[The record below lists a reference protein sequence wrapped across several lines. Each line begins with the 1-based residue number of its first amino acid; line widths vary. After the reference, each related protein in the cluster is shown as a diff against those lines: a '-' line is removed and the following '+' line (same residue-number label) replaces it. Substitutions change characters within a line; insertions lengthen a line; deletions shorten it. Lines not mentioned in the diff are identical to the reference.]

1 MYIVQSITSSHDKN
15 LEKVVDKK
23 AFLGFQN
30 RQDQTPLPPPK
41 HTQYTTRGYNT
52 CIMHIL
58 GRFSLPNLKSL
69 KAKKQ

>member
-1 MYIVQSITSSHDKN
+1 VHVQSTTSLHDKN
-15 LEKVVDKK
+15 FEKVVDKG

-41 HTQYTTRGYNT
+41 DTQYTTHGYDT
-52 CIMHIL
+52 CIMHIM

-69 KAKKQ
+69 KDKKQ